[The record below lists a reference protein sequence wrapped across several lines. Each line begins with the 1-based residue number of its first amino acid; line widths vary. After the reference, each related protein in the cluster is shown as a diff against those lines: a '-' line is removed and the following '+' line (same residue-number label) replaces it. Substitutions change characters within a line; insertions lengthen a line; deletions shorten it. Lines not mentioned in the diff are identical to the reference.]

1 MLWIALHLPLLSLE
15 SFAAT
20 LPAKRGEPPIALMD
34 AQRIVSANAAAQAL
48 GVKPG
53 LKRATALALAPQLVL
68 GRADAARDAQ
78 AIESVAHAALVF
90 TPSVTCLLHAAP
102 VWLLGAGREHW
113 DALQGMGLRTCADL
127 RRLPRSGIG
136 QRFGEAL
143 LDELDR
149 ALGERPD
156 PRNWVTLPAAFGSRL
171 ELF

>member
-68 GRADAARDAQ
+68 GQADAARDAQ
-78 AIESVAHAALVF
+78 AIESVAHAALAF
-90 TPSVTCLLHAAP
+90 TPSVTLEPRGDGATLAPHSVLLEVQASLRYFGGRARLLQRLRAALAP
-102 VWLLGAGREHW
+102 LGHRV
-113 DALQGMGLRTCADL
+113 
-127 RRLPRSGIG
+127 I
-136 QRFGEAL
+136 
-143 LDELDR
+143 
-149 ALGERPD
+149 
-156 PRNWVTLPAAFGSRL
+156 
-171 ELF
+171 